1 MTKEAVLQ
9 FITHA
14 PTAYRTELITLANAC
29 QHTRHL
35 LTSDGQGVHRE
46 ELFAQRKQLEGFLLG
61 GMLAAGIPV
70 SAGAT
75 INGGS
80 IIDVI
85 DQFEHHG
92 YQPPL
97 V

>member
-1 MTKEAVLQ
+1 MTREAVLQ

-14 PTAYRTELITLANAC
+14 PAAYRTELITLANTC
-29 QHTRHL
+29 QHTRQL
-35 LTSDGQGVHRE
+35 LAQDGQPAHRD
-46 ELFAQRKQLEGFLLG
+46 ELFIQRKQLEGFLLG
-61 GMLAAGIPV
+61 GLLAAGIPV

-80 IIDVI
+80 IIDII

-97 V
+97 Q